1 MRLRMLGWACWKIGP
16 ATGQWATHPP
26 TSPSQG
32 RPLSTTHPP
41 LANLQ
46 KACERLATV
55 AGLGSLARSQ
65 ARDRAASPARI
76 STLAPGRRLSGRR
89 ELTVGQQGRPTK
101 WPRPCQNMLR
111 PPPLHLAGQRAH
123 GPICEPKLGDELVR
137 GHRCEVQA
145 EHEPPILL
153 REVRRRLRDGPA
165 GPLSSVSAT
174 AAASPRRP
182 PLQRYRT

>member
-1 MRLRMLGWACWKIGP
+1 MLGWACWKIGP
-16 ATGQWATHPP
+16 ATRQWATHPP

-65 ARDRAASPARI
+65 ARDRAASP
-76 STLAPGRRLSGRR
+76 TKPGRRLSGRR

-101 WPRPCQNMLR
+101 WPRLCQNMLR

-137 GHRCEVQA
+137 GHLSEVQA
-145 EHEPPILL
+145 DHELVILL
-153 REVRRRLRDGPA
+153 REVRLRDGPA

-174 AAASPRRP
+174 AESPVSPRRP